1 MMAVT
6 PELKDVHVFAEGDVN
21 GDFCVS
27 LVLDIGP
34 ADVYGADQFYAT
46 VGTAQGIADFL
57 STKPFIICR
66 GFVVVP
72 EFNLKAIKDC
82 IQVRISECAKDDWE
96 QTALS
101 INRLFPWEYDEM
113 KDYKYFSQKTIFF

>member
-1 MMAVT
+1 MAIIS
-6 PELKDVHVFAEGDVN
+6 ELKNVHVFAEGDVT
-21 GDFCVS
+21 GDFCES

-34 ADVYGADQFYAT
+34 ADVSGADQFYAT

-57 STKPFIICR
+57 STRPFIICR

-72 EFNLKAIKDC
+72 EFNLNAIKDC

-113 KDYKYFSQKTIFF
+113 KNYKHFSQN

>member
-1 MMAVT
+1 MAII
-6 PELKDVHVFAEGDVN
+6 PELKDVHVFAEGDVT

-34 ADVYGADQFYAT
+34 ADLTGADQFYAT
-46 VGTAQGIADFL
+46 IGTAQGIADFL
-57 STKPFIICR
+57 STRPFIICR

-82 IQVRISECAKDDWE
+82 IQVSILECAKDDWE

-113 KDYKYFSQKTIFF
+113 KNYKHFSQN

>member
-1 MMAVT
+1 MAVT
-6 PELKDVHVFAEGDVN
+6 PELKDVHVFAEGDVT

-34 ADVYGADQFYAT
+34 SDLTGSDQFYAI

-57 STKPFIICR
+57 STRPFIICR
-66 GFVVVP
+66 GFVVFP
-72 EFNLKAIKDC
+72 EFNLEAIKEV
-82 IQVRISECAKDDWE
+82 IQVSISKCAEEDWE

-113 KDYKYFSQKTIFF
+113 KDYKLFS